1 MKTMKKLLVLL
12 ALVLISVGSLST
24 ASAAGDTLVVGNP
37 TDAVSLDPHRTND
50 AASALPMFQ
59 IYDTLVKLSPEM
71 TIEPSLAT
79 EWTQIDDTTL
89 EFKLREDVQFHIGEP
104 LTASDVKFTFDRHIN
119 PETAAP
125 AAFMLSTLSEVRVI
139 DDYTVQF
146 ITSEPCAA
154 LLYNL
159 THVDMGILNEKAVTE
174 AGDDYGNH
182 PVGTGAYKFVSW
194 KKNQE
199 IVLERNEDYFG
210 EAARIPNLVIR
221 IIPEGATMI
230 AELQTGGV
238 DIALNLGSQY
248 VPMFAP
254 GTGMKLEQFN
264 TFTNKYLAFDERTAP
279 FDDVR
284 VRQAVNYA
292 INKDAI
298 VKVAYSGSA
307 EPLAGPLPKNINGYN
322 PDLTPYPYDVEKAKA
337 LLAEAGYADGITTTL
352 YISDKEIDTKIAT
365 VLQAQLKDVGINVDI
380 QVIEWGTYLQ
390 KTAEGLPMFLLG
402 WTTVTADADNGL
414 YANFHSSAWGSQGNR
429 CFYKNERVD
438 ELLDAGRAEFD
449 QDARAKLYQEASQI
463 IYDDAAWAFLT
474 AELYNLGM
482 RDNVQG
488 FVPMSTTFFDLSTV
502 YFE

>member
-1 MKTMKKLLVLL
+1 MKKLLA
-12 ALVLISVGSLST
+12 ALVLALCAVLMVS
-24 ASAAGDTLVVGNP
+24 AACAAGDTLVVGSP
-37 TDAVSLDPHRTND
+37 TDAVSLEPHRTND

-79 EWTQIDDTTL
+79 EWTQVDDYTL
-89 EFKLREDVQFHIGEP
+89 EFKLREGVKFHNGEE
-104 LTASDVKFTFDRHIN
+104 LKASDVKFTFDRHIN

-125 AAFMLSTLSEVRVI
+125 AAFMLSTVSEVKVI

-146 ITSEPCAA
+146 ITSEKCAS

-174 AGDDYGNH
+174 AGDDYANN

-199 IVLERNEDYFG
+199 ICLTANEDYFG
-210 EAARIPNLVIR
+210 EKAKIPNITIR

-238 DIALNLGSQY
+238 DIALNVGSQY

-264 TFTNKYLAFDERTAP
+264 TFTVKYLAFDERVAP
-279 FDDVR
+279 FDNPL
-284 VRQAVNYA
+284 VRQAINYA
-292 INKDAI
+292 TNKEAI
-298 VKVAYSGSA
+298 VKVAYADCA
-307 EPLAGPLPKNINGYN
+307 EPLSGPLPQNINGYN
-322 PDLTPYPYDVEKAKA
+322 PDLTPYPYDVEKARE
-337 LLAEAGYADGITTTL
+337 LLAEAGYPDGFTSTL
-352 YISDKEIDTKIAT
+352 YISDKEIDTKLAT
-365 VLQAQLKDVGINVDI
+365 VLQAQLKDVGITVDI
-380 QVIEWGTYLQ
+380 QVIEWGTFLQ

-429 CFYKNERVD
+429 CFYKNEEVD
-438 ELLDAGRAEFD
+438 RLLDEGRAEFD
-449 QDARAKLYQEASQI
+449 QEARTKLYQEACQI
-463 IYDDAAWAFLT
+463 IYDDAAWDFLA
-474 AELYNLGM
+474 AELYNLGL

>member
-1 MKTMKKLLVLL
+1 MKKVMAIL
-12 ALVLISVGSLST
+12 ALALCAVLGAGAAL
-24 ASAAGDTLVVGNP
+24 ASGDTLVVGNP

-71 TIEPSLAT
+71 TIEPSLAS
-79 EWTQIDDTTL
+79 EWTQVDDYTL
-89 EFKLREDVQFHIGEP
+89 EFKLREGVTFHNGEE
-104 LTASDVKFTFDRHIN
+104 LKASDVKFTFDRHMD

-125 AAFMLSTLSEVRVI
+125 AAFMLSTVSEVKVV
-139 DDYTVQF
+139 DDYTVRF
-146 ITSEPCAA
+146 ITKEKCAA

-174 AGDDYGNH
+174 AGDDYANQ

-194 KKNQE
+194 RKNQD
-199 IVLERNEDYFG
+199 ITLVRNDEYFG
-210 EAARIPNLVIR
+210 EKAKVENLIIR

-238 DIALNLGSQY
+238 DIALNVGSQY
-248 VPMFAP
+248 VKMFAP

-264 TFTNKYLAFDERTAP
+264 TFTIKYLGFDVRVAP

-284 VRQAVNYA
+284 VRQAINYA
-292 INKDAI
+292 TNKEAI
-298 VKVAYSGSA
+298 VKVAYSDCA
-307 EPLAGPLPKNINGYN
+307 EPLAGPLAKNINGYN
-322 PDLTPYPYDVEKAKA
+322 DSLSPYAYDVEKAKA
-337 LLAEAGYADGITTTL
+337 LMAEAGYADGITTTL

-365 VLQAQLKDVGINVDI
+365 VLQAQLKEIGINVDI

-390 KTAEGLPMFLLG
+390 RTAEGLPMFLLG
-402 WTTVTADADNGL
+402 WTTVTADADNGM
-414 YANFHSSAWGSQGNR
+414 YANFHSSAWGSAGNR
-429 CFYKNERVD
+429 SFYKNERVD
-438 ELLDAGRAEFD
+438 ELLDSGRAEFD
-449 QDARAKLYQEASQI
+449 QEARTKLYQEACQI
-463 IYDDAAWAFLT
+463 IYDDAAWDFLA